1 MADTKGQ
8 LYILLSIFTCLESI
22 LVLFALILLLQ
33 TCSYLRTFG
42 KKADPFT
49 VWTFAFLGLSYLVRS
64 ITLLANYGFE
74 LYYLSVYEES
84 GKDPDDDDFA
94 DWYEEKAQV
103 IQDWSTIM
111 YFLSISMR
119 NVAFFINLTR
129 WAFLLL

>member
-1 MADTKGQ
+1 MVDTKGQ

-42 KKADPFT
+42 NKADPFT